1 MTFAQNLIAS
11 QHPASEDIRAHI
23 NTLKTETDWLQRLM
37 YILNIHIN
45 NLQQYEKFTKE
56 YSELNTY
63 LNTANNKLDSFIE
76 RINKKAYSDDL
87 INQFNIFKH
96 SFQIAQNVQE
106 HLDKLENLVKEM
118 PAYKMRKMSLSPPH
132 DQADILVSYS
142 LIDFEF
148 TKGEMCKIIDNL
160 NQVKWEIMSMQS
172 KRKAVVPSVC
182 FVLKGPDSE
191 LIEMIVK
198 YVKRLFLFYFFI
210 HSYLNDVC

>member
-1 MTFAQNLIAS
+1 MTFAQNLISS

-23 NTLKTETDWLQRLM
+23 NTLKTETDWLHRLM
-37 YILNIHIN
+37 YILSIHIN

-76 RINKKAYSDDL
+76 KINKKADRDDL

-118 PAYKMRKMSLSPPH
+118 PAYKMRKMTLSPPH
-132 DQADILVSYS
+132 DQAEILVSYS
-142 LIDFEF
+142 LIDFELA
-148 TKGEMCKIIDNL
+148 KGEICKIIDNL
-160 NQVKWEIMSMQS
+160 NQVKWEIMSMQT

-191 LIEMIVK
+191 LMEMIVK
-198 YVKRLFLFYFFI
+198 YFR
-210 HSYLNDVC
+210 

>member
-1 MTFAQNLIAS
+1 
-11 QHPASEDIRAHI
+11 
-23 NTLKTETDWLQRLM
+23 M
-37 YILNIHIN
+37 YILSIHIN

-76 RINKKAYSDDL
+76 KINKKADRDDL

-118 PAYKMRKMSLSPPH
+118 PAYKMRKMTLSPPH
-132 DQADILVSYS
+132 DQAEILVSYS
-142 LIDFEF
+142 LIDFELA
-148 TKGEMCKIIDNL
+148 KGEICKIIDNL
-160 NQVKWEIMSMQS
+160 NQVKWEIMSMQT

-191 LIEMIVK
+191 LMEMIVK
-198 YVKRLFLFYFFI
+198 YFR
-210 HSYLNDVC
+210 